1 MPDLSLKV
9 PVTYRPLTIACGILA
24 AARRTPHKTALIEGD
39 RSLTYARLAERMA
52 RLANAATTRL
62 GLGHGE
68 HVGILGPNCCEF
80 LEALVGLSEAG
91 LACATLSHRLSAT
104 ELGDICTDARA
115 RVLFAHPSCRAQV
128 EQAKLPHVREIVWFG
143 DEYERL
149 LAGAEPSWPARRAG
163 EWDVFAIPYTSGTT
177 GRPKGVLLP
186 HRARALAFAA
196 MAAEYACFGPDDRFL
211 AIAPLAHGAGAA
223 FALAPIFFGGTVE
236 LLPKFDPAAVV
247 TKLGTGGFTGVFLVP
262 TQFHAIF
269 ELEPA
274 LLAAHRRTSLKS
286 MISNA
291 SALPQAMK
299 ERIVAQWGEGLL
311 HETYGCT
318 EVGLS
323 TNLRPPDQLRKQQCV
338 GLPFAFT
345 QVRLLDDDGREVP
358 TGEIGELFTTSP
370 YMFNGYWQDG
380 ARYVPPIRDGWFS
393 AGDLARQDDEGY
405 IYIVDRKKDMIVSG
419 GINIYPRQIEEVL
432 YRHPSVGEVAVVGV
446 PDPKWGERLRAY
458 VVPRGS
464 AKPSADELIVHCSAE
479 LSAYKVPREYE
490 LIDALP
496 RNANG
501 KILKRV
507 LAEQAAR
514 AVAIPDHASRAGP
527 AAGGGAA

>member
-1 MPDLSLKV
+1 MPDVTLKV
-9 PVTYRPLTIACGILA
+9 PVTYRPLTIAAGVLA
-24 AARRTPHKTALIEGD
+24 AARRTPRKVAIVEGE
-39 RSLTYARLAERMA
+39 RQLTYARLAERMA

-62 GLGHGE
+62 GLAHGD
-68 HVGILGPNCCEF
+68 HVAILGPNSFEY
-80 LEALVGLSEAG
+80 LEAIVGLSEAG
-91 LACATLSHRLSAT
+91 LACATLSHRLNAA

-115 RVLFAHPSCRAQV
+115 QVLFAHESCRAQV
-128 EQAKLPHVREIVWFG
+128 EGATLPHVREVVWFG
-143 DEYERL
+143 PSYEAL
-149 LAGAEPSWPARRAG
+149 LAAAAPAWPERRAG
-163 EWDVFAIPYTSGTT
+163 EWDPFTIPYTSGTT

-186 HRARALAFAA
+186 HRSRTLAFAA

-223 FALAPIFFGGTVE
+223 FALAPIFFGGSVE
-236 LLPKFDPAAVV
+236 LLPKFDPVAVV
-247 TKLGTGGFTGVFLVP
+247 EKLGSGNFTGVFLVP

-269 ELEPA
+269 QLDSAFLES
-274 LLAAHRRTSLKS
+274 HRRTALKS

-299 ERIVAQWGEGLL
+299 ERIVGLWGDGLL
-311 HETYGCT
+311 HETYGST

-338 GLPFAFT
+338 GLPFAYT
-345 QVRLLDDDGREVP
+345 QVRLLDEDGRDVP
-358 TGEIGELFTTSP
+358 PGEIGELFTISP

-380 ARYVPPIRDGWFS
+380 ARFVPPLRDGWFS

-405 IYIVDRKKDMIVSG
+405 VYIVDRKKDMIVSG

-446 PDPKWGERLRAY
+446 PDPKWGERLKAFI
-458 VVPRGS
+458 VPRGD
-464 AKPSADELIVHCSAE
+464 ARPCAEELIAHCGTL
-479 LSAYKVPREYE
+479 LSAFKVPREYE

-501 KILKRV
+501 KVLKRV
-507 LAEQAAR
+507 LAASAAR
-514 AVAIPDHASRAGP
+514 A
-527 AAGGGAA
+527 AAGAPEPGRAP